1 MSQSRSEK
9 GFTLIEL
16 MIGVAIM
23 AMLLLLAMPFT
34 RDWIDSNRQLQ
45 ARSVLWEAIAHARAI
60 ALRNPSGVADS
71 AMLASSLQRNGTL
84 LQVTAADSDAVLW
97 SGNVPDSAVLK
108 LAGTS
113 DFADVASFNGSPNE
127 AFACLAFNSRG
138 QHLAAAHGCLQS
150 NTTLSRIAIGL
161 NDQDPLYVDM
171 L

>member
-1 MSQSRSEK
+1 MSRSRSET

-34 RDWIDSNRQLQ
+34 RNWIDSNRQMQ
-45 ARSVLWEAIAHARAI
+45 ARSVLWEAIAQARAV
-60 ALRNPSGVADS
+60 ALRNPSAVADN
-71 AMLASSLQRNGTL
+71 AMLASSLRLNGTL
-84 LQVTAADSDAVLW
+84 LQVTAANSGMVLW
-97 SGNVPDSAVLK
+97 SGNVSDSAVLK

-113 DFADVASFNGSPNE
+113 DFADVASFNGSSNG
-127 AFACLAFNSRG
+127 AFICLAFNSRG
-138 QHLAAAHGCLQS
+138 QHLAAAPGCVQS
-150 NTTLSRIAIGL
+150 NATLSRIAIGL